1 MKFNNFITTIFFL
14 VSCISLANAENK
26 IVYVDMDYLLNKSLV
41 GINVYKK
48 LSENQKSKVSE
59 LKKIE
64 NDLKKNES
72 EIIQQKNIITKE
84 EFDKKI
90 IKLREK
96 ASKYQNKRKETN
108 INLSKKRAQG
118 TADLVIIIQNILS
131 EYSIKEDI
139 AIIFQ
144 KKNIVIGK
152 SNLEITT
159 DILNILNDKHKT
171 MKVK

>member
-1 MKFNNFITTIFFL
+1 MKFNNFVTTIFFL

-84 EFDKKI
+84 EF
-90 IKLREK
+90 E
-96 ASKYQNKRKETN
+96 
-108 INLSKKRAQG
+108 
-118 TADLVIIIQNILS
+118 
-131 EYSIKEDI
+131 
-139 AIIFQ
+139 
-144 KKNIVIGK
+144 KKNYQIERK
-152 SNLEITT
+152 SIQ
-159 DILNILNDKHKT
+159 ISK
-171 MKVK
+171 

>member
-1 MKFNNFITTIFFL
+1 MKFNNFVTTIFFL

-48 LSENQKSKVSE
+48 LSENQKSNVSE

-84 EFDKKI
+84 EFEKKI

-118 TADLVIIIQNILS
+118 TADLALIIQNILS

-152 SNLEITT
+152 SNLEITS

>member
-64 NDLKKNES
+64 NKLKKNES

-84 EFDKKI
+84 EFEKKI

-96 ASKYQNKRKETN
+96 ASKYQNTRKETN

-152 SNLEITT
+152 SNLEITS

>member
-118 TADLVIIIQNILS
+118 TADLVLIIQNILS

-152 SNLEITT
+152 SNLEITS

>member
-1 MKFNNFITTIFFL
+1 MKFNNFVTTIFFL

-84 EFDKKI
+84 EFEKKI

-96 ASKYQNKRKETN
+96 ASKYQNTRKETN

-118 TADLVIIIQNILS
+118 TADLVLIIQNILS

-152 SNLEITT
+152 SNLEITS

>member
-1 MKFNNFITTIFFL
+1 MKFNNFVTTIFFL

-84 EFDKKI
+84 EFEKKI

-118 TADLVIIIQNILS
+118 TADLVLIIQNILS

-152 SNLEITT
+152 SNLEITS

>member
-84 EFDKKI
+84 EFEKKI

-96 ASKYQNKRKETN
+96 ASKYQNTRKETN

-152 SNLEITT
+152 SNLEITS

>member
-1 MKFNNFITTIFFL
+1 MKFNNFVTTIFFL

-84 EFDKKI
+84 EFEKKI

-118 TADLVIIIQNILS
+118 TADLVLIIQNILS